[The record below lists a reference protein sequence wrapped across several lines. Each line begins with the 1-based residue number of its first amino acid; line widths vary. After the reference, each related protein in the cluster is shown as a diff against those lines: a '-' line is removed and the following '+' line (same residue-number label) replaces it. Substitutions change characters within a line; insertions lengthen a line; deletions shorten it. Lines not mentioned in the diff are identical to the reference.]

1 MSQKISENM
10 TEALNAAFSSN
21 VVPVQ
26 TMSNGSAIR
35 KQSEV
40 YLNVGMPIKGAD
52 GETVFASLPFGIP
65 IDTQDPKPMT
75 TSAKLNHSIEAGNTL
90 LSALQQKA
98 DELPAGEAVTVNLQL
113 ELRKRKSTDV
123 KLENTP
129 AAVIDISE
137 IFA

>member
-21 VVPVQ
+21 VVPVA
-26 TMSNGSAIR
+26 TAR

-129 AAVIDISE
+129 AAVIDISD

>member
-10 TEALNAAFSSN
+10 AEALNAAFASN
-21 VVPVQ
+21 VVPVP
-26 TMSNGSAIR
+26 TAR

-65 IDTQDPKPMT
+65 IDTQEPKPMT
-75 TSAKLNHSIEAGNTL
+75 TSPKLNHSIEAGNTL

-129 AAVIDISE
+129 SAVIDVSE
-137 IFA
+137 LFA

>member
-21 VVPVQ
+21 VVPVP
-26 TMSNGSAIR
+26 TAR

-129 AAVIDISE
+129 AAVIDMSE
-137 IFA
+137 LFA

>member
-10 TEALNAAFSSN
+10 AEALNAAFASN
-21 VVPVQ
+21 IVPVS
-26 TMSNGSAIR
+26 TAR

-65 IDTQDPKPMT
+65 IDTQEPKPMT
-75 TSAKLNHSIEAGNTL
+75 TSPKLNHSIEAGNTL

-98 DELPAGEAVTVNLQL
+98 DELPAGEAITVNLQL